1 MWRIVHLL
9 RRLASWPSMKKL
21 VFGAEDSQL
30 VPTDFGQLECVVEF
44 EQAVNRFA
52 FADDALVLQKHNLFC
67 GDSHEVVWNSVP
79 TLQMLAKIS
88 S

>member
-44 EQAVNRFA
+44 EQAVI
-52 FADDALVLQKHNLFC
+52 DLHLLMMH
-67 GDSHEVVWNSVP
+67 
-79 TLQMLAKIS
+79 
-88 S
+88 